1 MLNFK
6 LLNQKKVVLN
16 KHTLIKDLQSRNQ
29 MIKEL
34 QLLMKIKVNAIGNL
48 SYTQLMKIFNKKAKL
63 NRMTLFILS
72 ILRTKE

>member
-63 NRMTLFILS
+63 NLMTLFILS